1 MPVFEA
7 FRLALQTIRA
17 QKLKSGFSLLGV
29 FIGVASL
36 IAAWSIVNGVNRYMT
51 EKFAQTLYGVNT
63 FQLRR
68 RPMFAANVPDS
79 VWRAWRRRP
88 RIKFS
93 DAEAVTAALTM
104 PVVTAWQ
111 SDDNGSVFYGGK
123 EARDIQLVAAS
134 ERYFEIKNLRIA
146 IGRPFTAQENRSG
159 VPVAVLGDAVAK
171 RLFVDRAPLERTVRI
186 GGIGYRVIGVVEK
199 QGSVLGFPLD
209 RFVVVPAFAP
219 AQSLVNPPGVVDA
232 LLVKARSEVEMRE
245 AMEVAEG
252 VMRSRR
258 HLRPNQD
265 NNFVLDTSEGVQ
277 RFWAGISRILVVV
290 LPGVV
295 IVSLVIG
302 GIVIM
307 NIMLMSVA
315 ERTRE
320 IGLRKSLGARRRD
333 VLRQFLAESA
343 ALATVGAAF
352 GIVAGI
358 GLTLLINAVS
368 PLPASV
374 SPASVVLGVIMDGG
388 GQHQN
393 LEDADPCRRRPPV
406 TIEEARRLEELP
418 TIAFVVVDDNTLADI
433 NFEGHTLSAINVRGR
448 DADWPM
454 IEGGHIHPGRSFSH
468 LEDAANSHVAVVN
481 TKLAENLFGQRDAI
495 ARRIKIGGVPYDV
508 VGVYDPPPRLFGDGD
523 RPEVMIPHGT
533 FTKDLPYFPGW
544 MDMFVVPQ
552 DSVSV
557 ERAIDDVTM
566 AMREKRGLRP
576 GQKNNFDAITQDV
589 YVQAINS
596 FTLVAR
602 VLMIVLSMV
611 GLLVGGIGVVAIMM
625 ISVTERT
632 REIGV
637 RKALGATRR
646 EILWQFLVE
655 AATLTLVGGIIG
667 MAVGWLV
674 SLVLAKATPVPSY
687 VPIGSVVLALCLA
700 AFTGLLFGILP
711 ARKAARLD
719 PVEAL
724 RYE

>member
-171 RLFVDRAPLERTVRI
+171 RLFVDRTPLERSVRI

-265 NNFVLDTSEGVQ
+265 NNFVLD
-277 RFWAGISRILVVV
+277 
-290 LPGVV
+290 
-295 IVSLVIG
+295 

-343 ALATVGAAF
+343 ALATV
-352 GIVAGI
+352 
-358 GLTLLINAVS
+358 
-368 PLPASV
+368 
-374 SPASVVLGVIMDGG
+374 
-388 GQHQN
+388 
-393 LEDADPCRRRPPV
+393 
-406 TIEEARRLEELP
+406 
-418 TIAFVVVDDNTLADI
+418 
-433 NFEGHTLSAINVRGR
+433 
-448 DADWPM
+448 
-454 IEGGHIHPGRSFSH
+454 
-468 LEDAANSHVAVVN
+468 
-481 TKLAENLFGQRDAI
+481 
-495 ARRIKIGGVPYDV
+495 
-508 VGVYDPPPRLFGDGD
+508 
-523 RPEVMIPHGT
+523 
-533 FTKDLPYFPGW
+533 
-544 MDMFVVPQ
+544 
-552 DSVSV
+552 
-557 ERAIDDVTM
+557 
-566 AMREKRGLRP
+566 
-576 GQKNNFDAITQDV
+576 
-589 YVQAINS
+589 
-596 FTLVAR
+596 
-602 VLMIVLSMV
+602 
-611 GLLVGGIGVVAIMM
+611 
-625 ISVTERT
+625 
-632 REIGV
+632 
-637 RKALGATRR
+637 
-646 EILWQFLVE
+646 
-655 AATLTLVGGIIG
+655 
-667 MAVGWLV
+667 
-674 SLVLAKATPVPSY
+674 
-687 VPIGSVVLALCLA
+687 
-700 AFTGLLFGILP
+700 
-711 ARKAARLD
+711 
-719 PVEAL
+719 
-724 RYE
+724 